1 MSWTIKYYSSKI
13 QEEILLLPPGIKA
26 RYIYCTQLMLDF
38 GPNLKEPHTKALGN
52 GLFEL
57 RLKSREGIA
66 RVLYCTVVGRSII
79 MLHVFIKK
87 SKKTPRRELEIAI
100 QRMKEIKQ
108 HADS

>member
-1 MSWTIKYYSSKI
+1 
-13 QEEILLLPPGIKA
+13 
-26 RYIYCTQLMLDF
+26 MLDF

-100 QRMKEIKQ
+100 QRMQEIKQ